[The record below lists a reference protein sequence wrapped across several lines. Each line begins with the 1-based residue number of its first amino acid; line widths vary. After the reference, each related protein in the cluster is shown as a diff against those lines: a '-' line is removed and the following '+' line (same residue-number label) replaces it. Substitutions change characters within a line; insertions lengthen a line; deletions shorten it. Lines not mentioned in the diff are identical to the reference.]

1 MEYGIILATQSEI
14 RRNLLE
20 NTGISF
26 KTIKSDFDETQ
37 LQDALYGKICSL
49 KDAQDLAKKLS
60 FEKAKNVSG
69 SYSGDLIIGCDQTLY
84 FKKRI
89 LNKPVN
95 YEESFEQ
102 LKYLSGENHKLITA
116 TTCVMESKQIW
127 SYISVQDMQMRP
139 LSDEYIKNYIRE
151 IGDNVLNILGA
162 YEIEGK
168 GINLFESIGDDLFSI
183 QGISILQLIK
193 FLRKVGYVE

>member
-1 MEYGIILATQSEI
+1 MEYDIILATQSEI
-14 RRNLLE
+14 RRNLLK
-20 NTGISF
+20 NTGIRF
-26 KTIKSDFDETQ
+26 KAIKSDFDETQ
-37 LQDALYGKICSL
+37 LQDALNGKICSL
-49 KDAQDLAKKLS
+49 KDAQDLVMKLS
-60 FEKAKNVSG
+60 FEKAKNISDR
-69 SYSGDLIIGCDQTLY
+69 YSKDLIIGCDQTLY

-102 LKYLSGENHKLITA
+102 LKGLSGENHKLITA

-127 SYISVQDMQMRP
+127 SYISVQDMQMRT
-139 LSDEYIKNYIRE
+139 LSDEYIKNYIKE
-151 IGDNVLNILGA
+151 IGDKVLNILGA

-183 QGISILQLIK
+183 QGISILQLTK
-193 FLRKVGYVE
+193 FLRKAGYIE

>member
-1 MEYGIILATQSEI
+1 MEYDIILATQSEI
-14 RRNLLE
+14 RRNLLK

-60 FEKAKNVSG
+60 FEKAKNISAR
-69 SYSGDLIIGCDQTLY
+69 YSGDLIIGCDQTLY

-102 LKYLSGENHKLITA
+102 LKCLSGENHKLITA

>member
-1 MEYGIILATQSEI
+1 MEYDIILATQSEI
-14 RRNLLE
+14 RRNLLK
-20 NTGISF
+20 NTGIRF
-26 KTIKSDFDETQ
+26 KAIKSDFDETQ
-37 LQDALYGKICSL
+37 LQDALNGKICSL
-49 KDAQDLAKKLS
+49 IDAQDLAKKLS
-60 FEKAKNVSG
+60 FEKARNISDK
-69 SYSGDLIIGCDQTLY
+69 YSKDLIIGCDQTLY

-102 LKYLSGENHKLITA
+102 LKGLSGENHKLITA

-127 SYISVQDMQMRP
+127 SYISVQDMQMRT
-139 LSDEYIKNYIRE
+139 LSDEYIKNYIKE
-151 IGDNVLNILGA
+151 IGDKVLNILGA

-183 QGISILQLIK
+183 QGISILQLTK
-193 FLRKVGYVE
+193 FLRKAGYIE

>member
-1 MEYGIILATQSEI
+1 MEYDIILATQSEI
-14 RRNLLE
+14 RRNLLKK
-20 NTGISF
+20 TGIRF
-26 KTIKSDFDETQ
+26 KAIKSDFDEAQ
-37 LQDALYGKICSL
+37 LQDAFNNKICSL
-49 KDAQDLAKKLS
+49 KDVQDLVKKLS
-60 FEKAKNVSG
+60 LEKARNISNK
-69 SYSGDLIIGCDQTLY
+69 YSKDLIIGCDQTLY

-102 LKYLSGENHKLITA
+102 LKGLSGENHKLITA
-116 TTCVMESKQIW
+116 TTCVMESKEIW
-127 SYISVQDMQMRP
+127 SYISVQDMQMRT

-151 IGDNVLNILGA
+151 IGDKVLNILGA

-183 QGISILQLIK
+183 QGISILQLTK
-193 FLRKVGYVE
+193 FLREAGYIE

>member
-1 MEYGIILATQSEI
+1 MEYDIILATQSEI
-14 RRNLLE
+14 RRNLLK
-20 NTGISF
+20 NTGIRF
-26 KTIKSDFDETQ
+26 KAIKSDFDEAQ
-37 LQDALYGKICSL
+37 LQDAFNGKICSL
-49 KDAQDLAKKLS
+49 KDAQDLVKKLS
-60 FEKAKNVSG
+60 FEKAKNISDR
-69 SYSGDLIIGCDQTLY
+69 YSKDLIIGCDQTLY

-102 LKYLSGENHKLITA
+102 LKGLSGENHKLITA

-127 SYISVQDMQMRP
+127 SYISVQDMQMRT
-139 LSDEYIKNYIRE
+139 LSDEYIKNYINE
-151 IGDNVLNILGA
+151 IGDKVLNILGA

-183 QGISILQLIK
+183 QGISILQLTK
-193 FLRKVGYVE
+193 FLRKAGYIE

>member
-1 MEYGIILATQSEI
+1 MEYDIILATQSEI
-14 RRNLLE
+14 RRNLLK
-20 NTGISF
+20 NTGIRF
-26 KTIKSDFDETQ
+26 KAIKSDFDETQ
-37 LQDALYGKICSL
+37 LQDAFNNKICSL
-49 KDAQDLAKKLS
+49 KDVQDLVKKLS
-60 FEKAKNVSG
+60 LEKARNISDK
-69 SYSGDLIIGCDQTLY
+69 YSKDLIIGCDQTLY

-102 LKYLSGENHKLITA
+102 LKGLSGENHKLITA
-116 TTCVMESKQIW
+116 TTCVMESKEIW
-127 SYISVQDMQMRP
+127 SYISVQDMQMRT

-151 IGDNVLNILGA
+151 IGDKVLNILGA

-183 QGISILQLIK
+183 QGISILQLTK
-193 FLRKVGYVE
+193 FLRKAGYIE

>member
-1 MEYGIILATQSEI
+1 MEYDIILATQSEI
-14 RRNLLE
+14 RRNLLK
-20 NTGISF
+20 NTGIRF
-26 KTIKSDFDETQ
+26 KAIKSDFDETQ
-37 LQDALYGKICSL
+37 LQDALNGKICSL
-49 KDAQDLAKKLS
+49 KDAQDLVMKLS
-60 FEKAKNVSG
+60 FEKAKNISG
-69 SYSGDLIIGCDQTLY
+69 RYSKDLIIGCDQTLY

-102 LKYLSGENHKLITA
+102 LKGLSGENHKLITA

-127 SYISVQDMQMRP
+127 SYISVQDMQMRT

-151 IGDNVLNILGA
+151 IGDKVLNILGA

-193 FLRKVGYVE
+193 FLRKAGYVE

>member
-1 MEYGIILATQSEI
+1 MEYDIILATQSEI
-14 RRNLLE
+14 RRNLLK
-20 NTGISF
+20 NTGIRF
-26 KTIKSDFDETQ
+26 KAIKSDFDETQ
-37 LQDALYGKICSL
+37 LQDTLNGKICSL
-49 KDAQDLAKKLS
+49 KDAQDLVMKLS
-60 FEKAKNVSG
+60 FEKAKNNSG
-69 SYSGDLIIGCDQTLY
+69 RYCKDLIIGCDQTLY

-102 LKYLSGENHKLITA
+102 LKGLSGENHKLITA

-127 SYISVQDMQMRP
+127 SYISVQDMQMRT
-139 LSDEYIKNYIRE
+139 LSDEYINNYLNE
-151 IGDNVLNILGA
+151 IGDKVLNILGA

-183 QGISILQLIK
+183 QGISILQLTK
-193 FLRKVGYVE
+193 FLRKAGYIE

>member
-1 MEYGIILATQSEI
+1 MEYDIILATQSEI
-14 RRNLLE
+14 RRNLLK
-20 NTGISF
+20 NTGIRF
-26 KTIKSDFDETQ
+26 KAIKSDFDEAQ
-37 LQDALYGKICSL
+37 LQDALNGKICSL
-49 KDAQDLAKKLS
+49 KDAQDLVKKLS
-60 FEKAKNVSG
+60 FEKAKNIS
-69 SYSGDLIIGCDQTLY
+69 SRYSKDLIIGCDQTLY

-102 LKYLSGENHKLITA
+102 LKGLSGENHKLITA

-127 SYISVQDMQMRP
+127 SYISVQDMQMRT
-139 LSDEYIKNYIRE
+139 LSDEYIKNYIKE
-151 IGDNVLNILGA
+151 IGDKVLNILGA

-183 QGISILQLIK
+183 QGISILQLTK
-193 FLRKVGYVE
+193 FLRKAGYIE

>member
-1 MEYGIILATQSEI
+1 MEYDIILATQSEI
-14 RRNLLE
+14 RRNLLK
-20 NTGISF
+20 NTGIRF
-26 KTIKSDFDETQ
+26 KAIKSDFDEAQ
-37 LQDALYGKICSL
+37 LQDALNGKICSL
-49 KDAQDLAKKLS
+49 KDAQDLVMKLS
-60 FEKAKNVSG
+60 FEKAKNIS
-69 SYSGDLIIGCDQTLY
+69 SRYSKDLIIGCDQTLY

-102 LKYLSGENHKLITA
+102 LKGLSGENHKLITA

-127 SYISVQDMQMRP
+127 SYISVQDMQMRT
-139 LSDEYIKNYIRE
+139 LSDEYIKNYIKE
-151 IGDNVLNILGA
+151 IGDKVLNILGA

-183 QGISILQLIK
+183 QGISILQLTK
-193 FLRKVGYVE
+193 FLRKAGYIE

>member
-1 MEYGIILATQSEI
+1 MEYDIILATQSEI
-14 RRNLLE
+14 RRNLLK
-20 NTGISF
+20 NTGIRF
-26 KTIKSDFDETQ
+26 KAIKSDFDETQ
-37 LQDALYGKICSL
+37 LQDTLNGKICSL
-49 KDAQDLAKKLS
+49 IDAQDLAKKLS
-60 FEKAKNVSG
+60 FEKARNISDK
-69 SYSGDLIIGCDQTLY
+69 YSKDLIIGCDQTLY

-95 YEESFEQ
+95 YEESIEQ
-102 LKYLSGENHKLITA
+102 LRGLSGENHKLITA

-127 SYISVQDMQMRP
+127 SYISVQDMQMRT

-151 IGDNVLNILGA
+151 IGDKVLNILGA

-183 QGISILQLIK
+183 QGISILQLTK
-193 FLRKVGYVE
+193 FLRKAGYIA